1 MLSSLRDCSRLT
13 HVLVEYI
20 DDRLVVSLLA
30 GVHERRAPLLQRRA
44 HISAFLR
51 ALHLLALDLSAL
63 VHQVSFVA
71 ALRFLEDARDGLA
84 PAAGGALVHNRG
96 VSEAPCVCGAV

>member
-1 MLSSLRDCSRLT
+1 MLSSLRDCGRGT

-20 DDRLVVSLLA
+20 DDCLVVCLLA
-30 GVHERRAPLLQRRA
+30 GVHQRRAPLLQRRA

-51 ALHLLALDLSAL
+51 ARHLLTLNLCAL
-63 VHQVSFVA
+63 VDEVSFA

-84 PAAGGALVHNRG
+84 PAAGGALVHNKG
-96 VSEAPCVCGAV
+96 